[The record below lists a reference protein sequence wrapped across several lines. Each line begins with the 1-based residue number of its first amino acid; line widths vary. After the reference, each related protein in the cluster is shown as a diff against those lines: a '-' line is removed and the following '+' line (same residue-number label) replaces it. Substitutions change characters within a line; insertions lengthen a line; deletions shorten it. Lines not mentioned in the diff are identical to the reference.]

1 MKIAARL
8 PAAPVVAVHPGQ
20 ESACVE
26 LTHDFALEVVLV
38 AGASVAAIVH
48 LGQHVSWVEVG
59 EA

>member
-1 MKIAARL
+1 MKITARL
-8 PAAPVVAVHPGQ
+8 PAAPLVAVSDD
-20 ESACVE
+20 ETASVA
-26 LTHDFALEVVLV
+26 LTHDFALEVVLI